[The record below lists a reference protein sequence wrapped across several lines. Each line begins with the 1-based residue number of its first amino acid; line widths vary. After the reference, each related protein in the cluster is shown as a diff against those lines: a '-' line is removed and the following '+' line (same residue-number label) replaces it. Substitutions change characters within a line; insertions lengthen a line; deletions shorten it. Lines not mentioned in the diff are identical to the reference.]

1 MPVGKAPFSAEVNGF
16 QHIVEVVGCKGKRS
30 GVYIIAREAS
40 FNHSLES
47 KLQTQSADVRI

>member
-1 MPVGKAPFSAEVNGF
+1 MPAGKAPFSAEVNGF
-16 QHIVEVVGCKGKRS
+16 QHIVEVVGCKGGRS